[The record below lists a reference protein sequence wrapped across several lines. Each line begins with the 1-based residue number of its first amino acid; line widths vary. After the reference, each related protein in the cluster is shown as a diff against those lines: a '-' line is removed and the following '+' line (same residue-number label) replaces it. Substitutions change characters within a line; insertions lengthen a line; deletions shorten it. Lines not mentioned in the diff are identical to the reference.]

1 MSAEAVALEELLLAR
16 AYSYTLFHKLLGAA
30 PDGAVMDALLGPATA
45 ELVDAYAEEDETMRG
60 FGRFLGRLA
69 ARDDRAALVDAAC
82 DEYTRLFVGPGALP
96 ALPWEAPYRT
106 KEPTV
111 CQENTLAVRA
121 AYRACGWEPKRVQ
134 RVPDDH
140 VALECAFLARRA
152 VQACGL
158 LRAGDAAALAAELRD
173 ELAFVRAHL
182 QSWLPAFAVAVR
194 RSKTAVLYPQLIEAL
209 AAFAAVDATFL
220 AEAAFWAEGWD
231 APLDAVLDASASDAP
246 LTAALAHLEALRPLR
261 IDDYE
266 LVPGRARML
275 AGPGIRTDDGHD
287 LEFPLFAFTTLGG
300 LAAGAY
306 AVGACFPKAAEGAK
320 RPWLF
325 PLACLALLGVGL
337 LGVLG
342 HSAAP
347 SASCWRWRT
356 RRP

>member
-69 ARDDRAALVDAAC
+69 ARDDRAALVDAAR

-106 KEPTV
+106 KDPTV
-111 CQENTLAVRA
+111 FQENTLAVRA

-152 VQACGL
+152 VRACDL

-220 AEAAFWAEGWD
+220 AEAAFWAEGRD
-231 APLDAVLDASASDAP
+231 SPLDAALGASASDAP

-266 LVPGRARML
+266 LVP
-275 AGPGIRTDDGHD
+275 
-287 LEFPLFAFTTLGG
+287 
-300 LAAGAY
+300 
-306 AVGACFPKAAEGAK
+306 
-320 RPWLF
+320 
-325 PLACLALLGVGL
+325 VGL
-337 LGVLG
+337 EC
-342 HSAAP
+342 SRDRA
-347 SASCWRWRT
+347 
-356 RRP
+356 